1 MERRDFLKISAITTG
16 AMLTSNPL
24 SALAE
29 TMGSEETGMAESRP
43 EGGYVP
49 NPKIARKIEGCGP
62 MDIRKLKIKVGAK
75 RPFSM
80 LHISDSHL
88 VLTDSRN
95 DEKKAQLAKFRNRE
109 FPWAVLYHERLI
121 AYARENRL
129 PIIHTGDMIDFL
141 SEMGLDY
148 AVEAFSHGEWI
159 TSCGNHEFANYMGW
173 FGPEKEDAEFQ
184 SRYFAQ
190 VQEAFPDNLTFT
202 ARVINGVNF
211 ITLDDSF
218 YFITQE
224 QWNNVAAEFA
234 KGLPVVMMMHI
245 PFYTPK
251 LYDHTS
257 HGGTKFSYLCGA
269 PSDTEREDNLTQQFV
284 KWLKEQPQLKA
295 ILTGHLHE
303 FWQEQFSPTAVQYV
317 VGGAF
322 RGDAYHI
329 KFV

>member
-1 MERRDFLKISAITTG
+1 
-16 AMLTSNPL
+16 
-24 SALAE
+24 
-29 TMGSEETGMAESRP
+29 
-43 EGGYVP
+43 
-49 NPKIARKIEGCGP
+49 

-109 FPWAVLYHERLI
+109 FPWAALYHERLI
-121 AYARENRL
+121 AYANKNHL

-148 AVEAFSHGEWI
+148 VVEAFSRGEWI

-184 SRYFAQ
+184 SKYFTQ
-190 VQEAFPDNLTFT
+190 VQEAFPDNLSFT

-224 QWNNVAAEFA
+224 QWDNVAAEFA

-257 HGGTKFSYLCGA
+257 HGGKKFSYLCGA
-269 PSDTEREDNLTQQFV
+269 PSDTEREDTLTQLFV

-303 FWQEQFSPTAVQYV
+303 FWQEQFSHTAVQYV

-322 RGDAYHI
+322 KGEAYHI
-329 KFV
+329 RFF